1 MPNLHLIYLRVNEFQ
16 NKCYKVLLNKP
27 KLLYDIIIILYIIF
41 VSKKLFN
48 CVLLVYIY
56 INKPQVAGF
65 VVGCNFTL
73 PESLTG
79 ECTAAGWRKRNLES
93 VKRKHFFCILHPC

>member
-41 VSKKLFN
+41 VSKKLFYLIA
-48 CVLLVYIY
+48 CCLCIY
-56 INKPQVAGF
+56 ILINHKLQDLLLGAISRF
-65 VVGCNFTL
+65 L
-73 PESLTG
+73 R
-79 ECTAAGWRKRNLES
+79 A
-93 VKRKHFFCILHPC
+93 